1 MTTFAKNCK
10 HWILIIIGSV
20 FWSLTMVKSGLVYD
34 YGMGF
39 WGPNGH
45 DGVWHVSLASSLAR
59 GSTELP
65 IFAGE
70 NIKNYHLGFDLT
82 LAGIHTVTRIPIVN
96 LYFQI
101 LPPLFAIAIGW
112 LVYKLTNNL
121 WSVFFTYFGGSLGW
135 VFGGGESMF
144 WAQQSM
150 STLINPPFAMS
161 LILLLVGLILIKNKK
176 YWWAGLVFAVLPHIK
191 IYAGLLAFGG
201 LLVAGLKDRNL
212 YKTLILSLIIYLVT
226 NYQLLTTSS
235 SLVVWRPGWFLE
247 TMMALSDRFNWP
259 RFYEAMINYQ
269 AAGNYSKAILAYGVA
284 FGIFVI
290 GNMGT
295 RIIGLVQTKNWF
307 YTSII
312 GAGLVLPMFFVQSG
326 TAWNT
331 IQFFYYSLFFAGIL
345 AGLSIQR
352 LPKILKVFVVM
363 LTIPTAIQTLPHYLP
378 SRPPAKISIEE
389 LDALKFLSTQ
399 PAGVVVSYPAIVKD
413 TQAPRPL
420 YEYESTA
427 YVSAFS
433 GHSSFLEDEV
443 NLNIM
448 SYDWFTRRKTVDGF
462 WKQPTVNFLIDNNIT
477 YVYLIKKTG
486 MLSIDMSNIFE
497 NSEIAIY
504 RVK

>member
-1 MTTFAKNCK
+1 M
-10 HWILIIIGSV
+10 GSV
-20 FWSLTMVKSGLVYD
+20 MWSLTMVKSGLVYD

-45 DGVWHVSLASSLAR
+45 DGVWHVALASSLAR
-59 GSTELP
+59 GSLDMP

-70 NIKNYHLGFDLT
+70 KIKNYHLGFDLM
-82 LAGIHTVTRIPIVN
+82 LASLHTITRIPIVN

-101 LPPLFAIAIGW
+101 LPPLLAIAIGW
-112 LVYKLTNNL
+112 LVYRLTNNL
-121 WSVFFTYFGGSLGW
+121 WSVFFVYFGGSLGW
-135 VFGGGESMF
+135 VFRGGESMF

-150 STLINPPFAMS
+150 STLINPPFALS
-161 LILLLVGLILIKNKK
+161 LILMLTGLILIQKKK
-176 YWWAGLVFAVLPHIK
+176 YLWAGLVFAILPHIK

-212 YKTLILSLIIYLVT
+212 YKTLILSLIIYIAT

-235 SLVVWRPGWFLE
+235 SLVVWQPGWFLE

-259 RFYEAMINYQ
+259 KFYEAMINYR
-269 AAGNYSKAILAYGVA
+269 AAGNYPKAILAYSVA
-284 FGIFVI
+284 LGIFVV

-295 RIIGLVQTKNWF
+295 RIIGLFQTKNLF

-312 GAGLVLPMFFVQSG
+312 TAGLVLPMLFVQSG

-345 AGLSIQR
+345 AGESLKK
-352 LPKILKVFVVM
+352 LPKLLKILIVM
-363 LTIPTAIQTLPHYLP
+363 VTIPTAIQTLPHYLP
-378 SRPPAKISIEE
+378 DRPPAKISTEE
-389 LDALKFLSTQ
+389 LEALKFLSRQ
-399 PAGVVVSYPAIVKD
+399 PAGTVLTYPAVVKD

-427 YVSAFS
+427 YVSAMS
-433 GHSSFLEDEV
+433 NKSSFLADEV

-448 SYDWFTRRKTVDGF
+448 GYAWQTRRKSVDEF
-462 WKQPTVNFLIDNNIT
+462 WKNPSVNFLVDNNIK
-477 YVYLIKKTG
+477 YVYLIKNAG
-486 MLSIDMSNIFE
+486 RISFDMSNIFE
-497 NSEIAIY
+497 NFAIAIY

>member
-1 MTTFAKNCK
+1 MN
-10 HWILIIIGSV
+10 ILKRNYKVWLLILAGSIV
-20 FWSLTMVKSGLVYD
+20 WSLTMIKSGLVYD

-45 DGVWHVSLASSLAR
+45 DGVWHVALASSLDR
-59 GSTELP
+59 GSSQMP

-70 NIKNYHLGFDLT
+70 QIKNYHLGFDLM
-82 LAGIHTVTRIPIVN
+82 LAGLHTVTRIPIVN
-96 LYFQI
+96 LYFQV

-121 WSVFFTYFGGSLGW
+121 WSVFFVYFGGSLGW

-150 STLINPPFAMS
+150 STLINPPFALS
-161 LILLLVGLILIKNKK
+161 LIVMLVGLILIQKQK
-176 YWWAGLVFAVLPHIK
+176 YWWAGLMFAVLPHIK
-191 IYAGLLAFGG
+191 IYAGILAFGG

-212 YKTLILSLIIYLVT
+212 YKTFFSAFSIYLLS
-226 NYQLLTTSS
+226 NLQLLTSNFKIIE
-235 SLVVWRPGWFLE
+235 WRPGWFLE

-259 RFYEAMINYQ
+259 KFYEAMINYK
-269 AAGNYSKAILAYGVA
+269 AASNYPKTVLAYGVA
-284 FGIFVI
+284 LGIFIV
-290 GNMGT
+290 GNLGT
-295 RIIGLVQTKNWF
+295 RIIGLFQTKNWF
-307 YTSII
+307 YNSII
-312 GAGLVLPMFFVQSG
+312 GAGLVLPMLFVQTG

-345 AGLSIQR
+345 AGISIQKFPK
-352 LPKILKVFVVM
+352 LLKILIVI

-378 SRPPAKISIEE
+378 NRPPAKISIQE
-389 LDALKFLSTQ
+389 LEALNFLSNQ
-399 PAGVVVSYPAIVKD
+399 PTGTVLTYPAIVKD
-413 TQAPRPL
+413 TLAPRPL

-433 GHSSFLEDEV
+433 DHPSFLEDEV

-448 SYDWFTRRKTVDGF
+448 GYDWQTRRKSVDEF
-462 WKQPTVNFLIDNNIT
+462 WKNPSINFLVDNNIK
-477 YVYLIKKTG
+477 YVYLTKKVG
-486 MLSIDMSNIFE
+486 MISFGMSNIFE
-497 NSEIAIY
+497 NPEVAIY